1 MQLHVVDIAILA
13 AYLLLIIAAG
23 SYMNRRASEDLDA
36 YFLGSKKIPW
46 YILSISNSGGMFDIS
61 GTMWLVTI
69 AFVYGMQSV
78 FIPWI
83 WPLFNQIFL
92 MVYLAIWI
100 RRSNVMTGAEW
111 LTTRFG
117 QDVTGG
123 RLAHLV
129 TVLFSVVSIIGFL
142 SYGFVGVGKFAAIF
156 LPWDWSPHLYATII
170 TLTTGVY
177 VLYGGMFGVVVT
189 DVLQYI
195 LMTISAVIIAV
206 IAMSRVSPE
215 LLASV
220 TPEGWQNMW
229 FGWKLDMDWTGF
241 IDAVNLKI
249 AEDGWELFTIFV
261 MMMLFK
267 GVFVSMAGPVAT
279 QALQRILAARTPR
292 EAGLMNGLAVVIVS
306 VPRYLMIGG
315 FAILALAFFSPQLRQ
330 MGADIDFELI
340 LPFAISNFVPIGLMG
355 LMLAAMLAAHMSTT
369 SSFLNLG
376 PAFIVNDIYKRYI
389 NPHASNRTFVRTGY
403 IVTAGVTILSIAF
416 GMVVESVHAA
426 TQWIVSAL
434 WGGSAAA
441 NVLRWHWW
449 RFNGY
454 GYFWGMLTGLMI
466 ALILPVA
473 MPGTD
478 ALFAYPY
485 ILAISGLGSILGTV
499 LSKPEKDELLMK
511 FYASVRPWGFWG
523 PVKEKVKKLDPA
535 FEANKNFGRDMFN
548 VATGAIWQ
556 ITLMGAPLAFVTQNW
571 NMFFTLLIVLAVTS
585 WSLKKNWYDRLE
597 EN

>member
-1 MQLHVVDIAILA
+1 LHLHYLDIAIIGV
-13 AYLLLIIAAG
+13 YLLVIIAAG
-23 SYMNRRASEDLDA
+23 SYMNRRASIDLNA
-36 YFLGSKKIPW
+36 YFLGGKKIPW

-61 GTMWLVTI
+61 GTMWLVTL

-111 LTTRFG
+111 ITTRFDQG
-117 QDVTGG
+117 TTGG
-123 RLAHLV
+123 RLAHIV

-142 SYGFVGVGKFAAIF
+142 SYAFVGVGKFTAIF
-156 LPWDWSPHLYATII
+156 LPWDWSPHLYAAII
-170 TLTTGVY
+170 TVATGIY
-177 VLYGGMFGVVVT
+177 VVYGGMFGVVVT

-195 LMTISAVIIAV
+195 LMTISALIIAA

-220 TPEGWQNMW
+220 TPDGWKNMW
-229 FGWKLDMDWTGF
+229 FGWKLDLDWSGL

-249 AEDGWELFTIFV
+249 AQDGWELFTIFI
-261 MMMLFK
+261 MMVLFK

-279 QALQRILAARTPR
+279 QALQRIFAARTPK
-292 EAGLMNGLAVVIVS
+292 EAGMMNGLAVVVVS
-306 VPRYLMIGG
+306 IPRYLMIGG
-315 FAILALAFFSPQLRQ
+315 FTILALAYFSPQLRA

-340 LPFAISNFVPIGLMG
+340 LPFTINNFVPIGLMG

-376 PAFIVNDIYKRYI
+376 PSFIVNDVYKRYI
-389 NPHASNRTFVRTGY
+389 NPDASDRTFVRAGY
-403 IVTAGVTILSIAF
+403 IVTAAVTILSIMF

-441 NVLRWHWW
+441 NVLKWHWW
-449 RFNGY
+449 RFNSY

-466 ALILPVA
+466 ALIMPVA

-485 ILAISGLGSILGTV
+485 ILAISGLGSVLGT
-499 LSKPEKDELLMK
+499 LLTKPEKEELLIS
-511 FYASVRPWGFWG
+511 FYSTVRPWGFWI
-523 PVKEKVKKLDPA
+523 PVKEKVKALNPE
-535 FEANKNFGRDMFN
+535 FRENKNFKRDMLN
-548 VATGAIWQ
+548 VTTGVIWQ

-571 NMFFTLLIVLAVTS
+571 KTLFVLLVILAVTS
-585 WSLKKNWYDRLE
+585 WSLKKNWYEKLD
-597 EN
+597 

>member
-1 MQLHVVDIAILA
+1 MRLHYIDIAVVIV
-13 AYLLLIIAAG
+13 YLLVIIAAG
-23 SYMNRRASEDLDA
+23 SLMSRRASEDLNA
-36 YFLGSKKIPW
+36 YFLGGKKIPW

-92 MVYLAIWI
+92 MIYLAVWI

-111 LTTRFG
+111 ITTRFD
-117 QDVTGG
+117 QETNGG

-142 SYGFVGVGKFAAIF
+142 SYAFVGVGKFSAIF
-156 LPWDWSPHLYATII
+156 LPLDWSPHLYAII
-170 TLTTGVY
+170 VTVATGIY
-177 VLYGGMFGVVVT
+177 VVYGGMFGVVVT

-195 LMTISAVIIAV
+195 LMTVSAVIIAV
-206 IAMSRVSPE
+206 IAMTRVSPE

-220 TPEGWQNMW
+220 TPEGWENMW
-229 FGWKLDMDWTGF
+229 FGWKLDLDWTGF

-249 AEDGWELFTIFV
+249 ASDGWELFTIFI
-261 MMMLFK
+261 MMALFK

-279 QALQRILAARTPR
+279 QALQRIFAARTPR
-292 EAGLMNGLAVVIVS
+292 EAGLMNGLAVIIVS
-306 VPRYLMIGG
+306 IPRYLMIGG
-315 FAILALAFFSPQLRQ
+315 FAILALAFFGPQLRS

-340 LPFAISNFVPIGLMG
+340 LPFAINNFVPVGLMG

-389 NPHASNRTFVRTGY
+389 NPNASNRTFVRAGY
-403 IVTAGVTILSIAF
+403 IVTALVTVLSILF
-416 GMVVESVHAA
+416 GMVIESVHTA

-441 NVLRWHWW
+441 NVLKWHWW
-449 RFNGY
+449 RFNSY
-454 GYFWGMLTGLMI
+454 GYFWGMLTGLVI
-466 ALILPVA
+466 ALLMPVVI
-473 MPGTD
+473 PGTD
-478 ALFAYPY
+478 PLFAYPY
-485 ILAISGLGSILGTV
+485 ILAISGIGSVLGTV
-499 LSKPEKDELLMK
+499 LTRPEKDELLIS
-511 FYASVRPWGFWG
+511 FYSTVCPWGFWK
-523 PVKEKVKKLDPA
+523 PIKDKVKKINPE
-535 FEANKNFGRDMFN
+535 FKENKNFKRDMVN
-548 VATGAIWQ
+548 VITGAIWQ

-571 NMFFTLLIVLAVTS
+571 NTLAVLLVVLTGTS
-585 WSLKKNWYDRLE
+585 WVLKKNWYEKLE
-597 EN
+597 KN

>member
-1 MQLHVVDIAILA
+1 MRLHHIDIAIVI
-13 AYLLLIIAAG
+13 AYLLVIIAAG
-23 SYMNRRASEDLDA
+23 SLMSRRASEDLNA
-36 YFLGSKKIPW
+36 YFLGGKKIPW

-92 MVYLAIWI
+92 MVYLAAWI

-111 LTTRFG
+111 ITTRFD
-117 QDVTGG
+117 QETNGG

-142 SYGFVGVGKFAAIF
+142 SYAFVGVGKFSAIF
-156 LPWDWSPHLYATII
+156 LPWDWSPHLYAII
-170 TLTTGVY
+170 VTVATGVY
-177 VLYGGMFGVVVT
+177 VVYGGMFGVVVT

-195 LMTISAVIIAV
+195 LMTVSAVIIAV

-220 TPEGWQNMW
+220 TPEGWENMW
-229 FGWKLDMDWTGF
+229 FGWKLDLDWTGF

-249 AEDGWELFTIFV
+249 ASDGWELFTIFI
-261 MMMLFK
+261 MMALFK

-279 QALQRILAARTPR
+279 QALQRIFAARTPR
-292 EAGLMNGLAVVIVS
+292 EAGLMNGLAVIIVS
-306 VPRYLMIGG
+306 IPRYLMIGG
-315 FAILALAFFSPQLRQ
+315 FAILALAFFSPQLRS

-340 LPFAISNFVPIGLMG
+340 LPFAINNFVPVGLMG

-389 NPHASNRTFVRTGY
+389 NPDASNRTFVRAGY
-403 IVTAGVTILSIAF
+403 IVTALVTVLSIMF
-416 GMVVESVHAA
+416 GMVIESVHTA

-441 NVLRWHWW
+441 NVLKWHWW
-449 RFNGY
+449 RFNSY
-454 GYFWGMLTGLMI
+454 GYFWGMLTGLVI
-466 ALILPVA
+466 ALLMPVV

-485 ILAISGLGSILGTV
+485 ILAISGISSVLGTM
-499 LSKPEKDELLMK
+499 LTKPEKDELLIS
-511 FYASVRPWGFWG
+511 FYSTVRPWGFWR
-523 PVKEKVKKLDPA
+523 PIKDKVKKIYPE
-535 FEANKNFGRDMFN
+535 FKENKNFKRDMVN
-548 VATGAIWQ
+548 VITGAIWQ

-571 NMFFTLLIVLAVTS
+571 NTLAVLLVVLTGTS
-585 WSLKKNWYDRLE
+585 WVLKKNWYEKLE
-597 EN
+597 KN

>member
-1 MQLHVVDIAILA
+1 
-13 AYLLLIIAAG
+13 
-23 SYMNRRASEDLDA
+23 
-36 YFLGSKKIPW
+36 
-46 YILSISNSGGMFDIS
+46 MFDIS

-111 LTTRFG
+111 ITTRFDQG
-117 QDVTGG
+117 TTGG
-123 RLAHLV
+123 RMAHLI

-142 SYGFVGVGKFAAIF
+142 SYAFVGVGKFTAIF
-156 LPWDWSPHLYATII
+156 LPWDISPHIYATII
-170 TLTTGVY
+170 TIATGIY
-177 VLYGGMFGVVVT
+177 VVYGGMFGVVIT
-189 DVLQYI
+189 DVIQYV
-195 LMTISAVIIAV
+195 LMTISAIIIAV

-220 TPEGWQNMW
+220 TPDGWENMW
-229 FGWKLDMDWTGF
+229 FGWKLDLDWSGL

-249 AEDGWELFTIFV
+249 AEDGWELFTIFII
-261 MMMLFK
+261 MALFK

-279 QALQRILAARTPR
+279 QALQRIFAARTPK
-292 EAGLMNGLAVVIVS
+292 EAGLMNGLAVVVVS
-306 VPRYLMIGG
+306 IPRYLMIGG
-315 FAILALAFFSPQLRQ
+315 FAMLALAFFGPQLQ
-330 MGADIDFELI
+330 GMGADIDFELI

-376 PAFIVNDIYKRYI
+376 PSFIVNDVYKRYI
-389 NPHASNRTFVRTGY
+389 NPSASDKTFVRAGY
-403 IVTAGVTILSIAF
+403 IVTAAVTVLSIMF

-441 NVLRWHWW
+441 NVLKWHWW
-449 RFNGY
+449 RFNSY

-466 ALILPVA
+466 ALIMPVA
-473 MPGTD
+473 MPETD

-485 ILAISGLGSILGTV
+485 ILAISGLGSILGT
-499 LSKPEKDELLMK
+499 LLTKPEKDELLIS
-511 FYASVRPWGFWG
+511 FYSNVRPWGFWN
-523 PVKEKVKKLDPA
+523 PIKEKVKTMNPE
-535 FEANKNFGRDMFN
+535 FQENKNFKRDMFN
-548 VATGAIWQ
+548 VVTGAIWQ

-571 NMFFTLLIVLAVTS
+571 NTFFILVGILIITS
-585 WSLKKNWYDRLE
+585 WILKKNWYEKLE
-597 EN
+597 ER

>member
-1 MQLHVVDIAILA
+1 MQLHYVDIAIVIV
-13 AYLLLIIAAG
+13 YLLMIIAAG
-23 SYMNRRASEDLDA
+23 SYMSRRASEDLNA

-92 MVYLAIWI
+92 MVYLAAWI

-111 LTTRFG
+111 ITTRFD
-117 QDVTGG
+117 QDTTGG

-142 SYGFVGVGKFAAIF
+142 SYAFVGVGKFAGII
-156 LPWDWSPHLYATII
+156 LPWDLSPHVYAII
-170 TLTTGVY
+170 VTVATGIY
-177 VLYGGMFGVVVT
+177 VVYGGMFGVVVT
-189 DVLQYI
+189 DVIQYI
-195 LMTISAVIIAV
+195 LMTVSALIIAV
-206 IAMSRVSPE
+206 IAMSKVSPE

-220 TPEGWQNMW
+220 APEGWKHMW
-229 FGWKLDMDWTGF
+229 FGWKLDLDWSGL

-249 AEDGWELFTIFV
+249 ASDGWELFTIFI
-261 MMMLFK
+261 MMALFK
-267 GVFVSMAGPVAT
+267 GIFVSMAGPVAT
-279 QALQRILAARTPR
+279 QALQRILASRTPR
-292 EAGLMNGLAVVIVS
+292 EAGLMNGLAVVVVS
-306 VPRYLMIGG
+306 IPRYLMIGG
-315 FAILALAFFSPQLRQ
+315 FTILALAFFSPQLRS

-340 LPFAISNFVPIGLMG
+340 LPFAINNFVPVGLMG

-389 NPHASNRTFVRTGY
+389 NPDASNKTFVRAGY
-403 IVTAGVTILSIAF
+403 IVTAIVTILSIMF
-416 GMVVESVHAA
+416 GMVIESVHTA

-441 NVLRWHWW
+441 NVLKWHWW
-449 RFNGY
+449 RFNSY
-454 GYFWGMLTGLMI
+454 GYFWGMLAGLMI
-466 ALILPVA
+466 ALLMPVV

-499 LSKPEKDELLMK
+499 LTRPEKDELLIS
-511 FYASVRPWGFWG
+511 FYSSVRPWGFWK
-523 PVKEKVKKLDPA
+523 PIKEKVKKIDPG
-535 FEANKNFGRDMFN
+535 FQENKNFKRDIFN
-548 VATGAIWQ
+548 VITGAIWQ

-571 NMFFTLLIVLAVTS
+571 NTLGVLLVILAGTS
-585 WSLKKNWYDRLE
+585 WVLKKNWYEKLE
-597 EN
+597 ED